1 MAKMAKHDNVTI
13 PKSKI
18 IVGLVI
24 EAPLRKSDVKAS
36 VT

>member
-1 MAKMAKHDNVTI
+1 MAKHDNVTI

-24 EAPLRKSDVKAS
+24 EAPLRTRINAS
-36 VT
+36 R